1 MQRLAGMVYYLA
13 KCLPGL
19 SDDMKSIYH
28 LTNKDVEWGWRKEHD
43 DAFTTVKTLVADAT
57 VLDIQRDA
65 SKTGLGTVL
74 MQDGK
79 PIPFSRRAL
88 TPTETR
94 YAQIE
99 KKKYLP

>member
-1 MQRLAGMVYYLA
+1 MSTRSFRCHEIDTSPVQPT
-13 KCLPGL
+13 K
-19 SDDMKSIYH
+19 
-28 LTNKDVEWGWRKEHD
+28 WGWRKEPD
-43 DAFTTVKTLVADAT
+43 DAFRTVNTLVADAT
-57 VLDIQRDA
+57 VLSYYDQEKPLDIQRDA

-79 PIPFSRRAL
+79 PISLAKRAL

-99 KKKYLP
+99 KKKCLP